1 MTNKKPVSP
10 SNTGVSRRNLL
21 GVAAA
26 APLGAV
32 VAKATQASAA
42 SPQDHIDLSK
52 SYPFY
57 GQGPQAGIQTAPQR
71 YSQFMAFNLTSL
83 NPRDIQILLARWSA
97 AIAQMMAGKPVGL
110 VDPERDNAVVL
121 ETGEAL
127 DLGPASLT
135 VTVGLGPKVF
145 SDVKGLEDYKPPLM
159 RSLHDLPG
167 DALKAEL
174 SGGDLAV
181 QACADDPQVTY
192 HAVRILARI
201 AKAAGVASTRW
212 AIMGFG
218 RASAGPGQTTPRNL
232 LGFRDGTRNIT
243 TQEDYDRFVW
253 IKDGPQWQHNGS
265 YMVSRKIR
273 MFIESWDTDR
283 VDDQNDV
290 FGRFKVSGA
299 PLSGEHEFDEPD
311 FEALKKNGD
320 TVIPKTSHMSLAAH
334 ENMGGL
340 KLLRR
345 SYNYTDGINQV
356 GMLDAGLH
364 FVSYQN
370 DPAIF
375 EAMQSRL
382 GSLDRLNEYISHIG
396 SAIFFAP
403 PAPQKGS
410 YIGAYMFA

>member
-1 MTNKKPVSP
+1 MTNKKPVSTP
-10 SNTGVSRRNLL
+10 KTGLSRRNLL
-21 GVAAA
+21 GVAAT

-201 AKAAGVASTRW
+201 AKATGVASTRW

-218 RASAGPGQTTPRNL
+218 RASAGPGQTTRAICSASATARATSPHRKIMTVL
-232 LGFRDGTRNIT
+232 SGSRMA
-243 TQEDYDRFVW
+243 Q
-253 IKDGPQWQHNGS
+253 NGS
-265 YMVSRKIR
+265 ITAPIWSPARSACLSKVGTQTGLMTRMTCLGVSRYLALL
-273 MFIESWDTDR
+273 FPESM
-283 VDDQNDV
+283 N
-290 FGRFKVSGA
+290 
-299 PLSGEHEFDEPD
+299 L
-311 FEALKKNGD
+311 
-320 TVIPKTSHMSLAAH
+320 TS
-334 ENMGGL
+334 
-340 KLLRR
+340 
-345 SYNYTDGINQV
+345 
-356 GMLDAGLH
+356 
-364 FVSYQN
+364 
-370 DPAIF
+370 P
-375 EAMQSRL
+375 
-382 GSLDRLNEYISHIG
+382 ISK
-396 SAIFFAP
+396 P
-403 PAPQKGS
+403 
-410 YIGAYMFA
+410 

>member
-1 MTNKKPVSP
+1 
-10 SNTGVSRRNLL
+10 
-21 GVAAA
+21 
-26 APLGAV
+26 
-32 VAKATQASAA
+32 
-42 SPQDHIDLSK
+42 
-52 SYPFY
+52 
-57 GQGPQAGIQTAPQR
+57 
-71 YSQFMAFNLTSL
+71 MAFNLTSL

-232 LGFRDGTRNIT
+232 LGFRD
-243 TQEDYDRFVW
+243 EYA
-253 IKDGPQWQHNGS
+253 QHHH
-265 YMVSRKIR
+265 
-273 MFIESWDTDR
+273 T
-283 VDDQNDV
+283 
-290 FGRFKVSGA
+290 GR
-299 PLSGEHEFDEPD
+299 L
-311 FEALKKNGD
+311 
-320 TVIPKTSHMSLAAH
+320 
-334 ENMGGL
+334 
-340 KLLRR
+340 
-345 SYNYTDGINQV
+345 
-356 GMLDAGLH
+356 
-364 FVSYQN
+364 
-370 DPAIF
+370 
-375 EAMQSRL
+375 
-382 GSLDRLNEYISHIG
+382 
-396 SAIFFAP
+396 
-403 PAPQKGS
+403 
-410 YIGAYMFA
+410 